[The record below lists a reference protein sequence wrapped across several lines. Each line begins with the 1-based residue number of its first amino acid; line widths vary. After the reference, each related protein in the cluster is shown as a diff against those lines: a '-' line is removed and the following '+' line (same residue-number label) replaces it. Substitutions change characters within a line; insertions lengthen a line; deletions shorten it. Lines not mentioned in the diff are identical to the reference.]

1 MPALQPGAEGTPR
14 PGAGQDIFNCPGRL
28 PEGGKAAVGRVTGG
42 FRSRL
47 AGARL
52 PCRTRLDRWVSGA
65 VGRKR
70 LRPGAPDRMV
80 SWSREPKGSGMAR
93 PTTACVLIAGA
104 ALVAGCFEGKADIT
118 LNPDGTG
125 RIVGEITFQATG
137 PWAVRSTSKPDLQPD
152 DPETQMKEIVRTIL
166 KSSRGI
172 EAWKD
177 VSFKRLPDDRI
188 EFKGTAYF
196 EDISK
201 VKIHPDDAKS
211 RAAFGPEGD
220 KALLLVLHRP
230 GDGDTDRTS
239 RRRYT
244 AESLAARM
252 KSMRRSFRETRGP
265 IGLHLADMTLDLRFH
280 VPGVPNEVKGL
291 EQLGR
296 ALTFSTT
303 GPHLIRHMDSLVADY
318 AELRRMAM
326 AGQSLSG
333 RSLGK
338 AISSKVFSQK
348 GEVWAKMTGHFQPRF
363 DYPTEVKAAEDGEKG
378 MLVKLGLEEKRTS
391 SSGKDTSKKTAPK
404 KDAPP
409 LPRLPFPKK
418 PPSIPTPIFP
428 F

>member
-1 MPALQPGAEGTPR
+1 VV
-14 PGAGQDIFNCPGRL
+14 
-28 PEGGKAAVGRVTGG
+28 AA
-42 FRSRL
+42 
-47 AGARL
+47 
-52 PCRTRLDRWVSGA
+52 
-65 VGRKR
+65 
-70 LRPGAPDRMV
+70 
-80 SWSREPKGSGMAR
+80 
-93 PTTACVLIAGA
+93 A
-104 ALVAGCFEGKADIT
+104 ALAAGCFEGKADIT

-137 PWAVRSTSKPDLQPD
+137 PWAVRSTSKSDLQPD

-188 EFKGTAYF
+188 QFKGTAYF

-201 VKIHPDDAKS
+201 VKIHPDDARS

-220 KALLLVLHRP
+220 KVLMLILHRP
-230 GDGDTDRTS
+230 EDTGRTS
-239 RRRYT
+239 RRRYS

-252 KSMRRSFRETRGP
+252 KSMRRSFREARGP
-265 IGLHLADMTLDLRFH
+265 IGLHLANMTLHLRFH

-291 EQLGR
+291 EQSGR

-303 GPHLIRHMDSLVADY
+303 GPQLIRHMDSLVANH

-338 AISSKVFSQK
+338 AISRKVFSQK
-348 GEVWAKMTGHFQPRF
+348 GEVWAKMTGHFRPRF
-363 DYPTEVKAAEDGEKG
+363 DYGTEVEAAEDGEKE
-378 MLVKLGLEEKRTS
+378 MLVKLGLEEERTSRSSSKRTS
-391 SSGKDTSKKTAPK
+391 RSGKDTPK
-404 KDAPP
+404 KDAPK
-409 LPRLPFPKK
+409 LPKLPFPKK
-418 PPSIPTPIFP
+418 PPSIPAPILP

>member
-1 MPALQPGAEGTPR
+1 
-14 PGAGQDIFNCPGRL
+14 
-28 PEGGKAAVGRVTGG
+28 
-42 FRSRL
+42 
-47 AGARL
+47 
-52 PCRTRLDRWVSGA
+52 
-65 VGRKR
+65 
-70 LRPGAPDRMV
+70 
-80 SWSREPKGSGMAR
+80 MAR
-93 PTTACVLIAGA
+93 PTTVCAVVAAA
-104 ALVAGCFEGKADIT
+104 ALAAGCFEGKADIT

-125 RIVGEITFQATG
+125 KIVGEITFRPTG
-137 PWAVRSTSKPDLQPD
+137 PWAVRRTSKSDLQPD

-166 KSSRGI
+166 KSSRGV

-188 EFKGTAYF
+188 QFKGTAYF

-201 VKIHPDDAKS
+201 VKIHPDDARS

-220 KALLLVLHRP
+220 KVLLLILHRP
-230 GDGDTDRTS
+230 EDTGRMS
-239 RRRYT
+239 RRRYS

-252 KSMRRSFRETRGP
+252 KSMRRSFREARWP
-265 IGLHLADMTLDLRFH
+265 IGLHLADMELDLRFH

-303 GPHLIRHMDSLVADY
+303 GPQLIRHMDSLVANH

-348 GEVWAKMTGHFQPRF
+348 GEVWAKMTGHFRPRF
-363 DYPTEVKAAEDGEKG
+363 DYETEVEAAEDGQKE
-378 MLVKLGLEEKRTS
+378 MLVKLGLEEERTSRSSSKRTTGS
-391 SSGKDTSKKTAPK
+391 SKDTSKKTTPT
-404 KDAPP
+404 KDDPR
-409 LPRLPFPKK
+409 LPGLPFPKK
-418 PPSIPTPIFP
+418 PPSIPAPILP

>member
-1 MPALQPGAEGTPR
+1 
-14 PGAGQDIFNCPGRL
+14 
-28 PEGGKAAVGRVTGG
+28 
-42 FRSRL
+42 
-47 AGARL
+47 
-52 PCRTRLDRWVSGA
+52 
-65 VGRKR
+65 
-70 LRPGAPDRMV
+70 
-80 SWSREPKGSGMAR
+80 MAR
-93 PTTACVLIAGA
+93 PTTACALIAA
-104 ALVAGCFEGKADIT
+104 TALAAGCFEGKADIT

-137 PWAVRSTSKPDLQPD
+137 PWAVRSTSKSDLQPD

-188 EFKGTAYF
+188 QFKGTAYF

-201 VKIHPDDAKS
+201 VKIHPDDARS

-230 GDGDTDRTS
+230 RDGDTGRTS
-239 RRRYT
+239 RRRYS

-252 KSMRRSFRETRGP
+252 KSIRRSFRDARGP
-265 IGLHLADMTLDLRFH
+265 IGRHLADMELDLRFH

-291 EQLGR
+291 KQLGR

-303 GPHLIRHMDSLVADY
+303 GPHLIRHIDSLVADY
-318 AELRRMAM
+318 TELRRMAM
-326 AGQSLSG
+326 SGQSLSG

-348 GEVWAKMTGHFQPRF
+348 GEVWAKMTGHFRPRF
-363 DYPTEVKAAEDGEKG
+363 DYPTEVEAAEDGEKD

-391 SSGKDTSKKTAPK
+391 RSSSKRTTGSGKDTSKKTPPK
-404 KDAPP
+404 KDAPE
-409 LPRLPFPKK
+409 LPKLPFPKR